1 MELPGI
7 GIYFINL
14 DDRKDRLQ
22 SFTDQFR
29 TSSLLVTRVPAVSW
43 EDVIPKELFAPP
55 GVVACWMSHQK
66 VYELLIKSENSFAVI
81 FEDDAIINKKL
92 IHWLENIELNN
103 FQGIDLLQL
112 GYLKT
117 NGSLTRVEFDP
128 SPMRALNL
136 DKYIGLRLA
145 RVDFIYR
152 SWIRFSRCNALAFL
166 YILVRIRRCLSRS
179 DANRLMN
186 SFSYFSNER
195 KLRERFLISQ
205 PIIYHSFEAGTHAYV
220 ISRQFA
226 ETMLKFNNPVYL
238 PADLCF
244 MGIARAKNFKVL
256 RSSKSMSQQSKSNS
270 SINSRTIL

>member
-7 GIYFINL
+7 AVYFINL

-22 SFTDQFR
+22 SFADQFE
-29 TSSLLVTRVPAVSW
+29 TSSLLVTRVPAVRSV
-43 EDVIPKELFAPP
+43 DIDPKELFAPP
-55 GVVACWMSHQK
+55 GVVACWKSHQK

-81 FEDDAIINKKL
+81 FEDDAVINKKL
-92 IHWLENIELNN
+92 LHWLENIELNS

-117 NGSLTRVEFDP
+117 NSSLTRREFDP
-128 SPMRALNL
+128 SPNRLLNL
-136 DKYIGLRLA
+136 DRYIGLRLA
-145 RVDFIYR
+145 RIDFAYR
-152 SWIRFSRCNALAFL
+152 TWIRFSRFNSLAFL
-166 YILVRIRRCLSRS
+166 YLLVKIRKVLRHS

-186 SFSYFSNER
+186 SFTYFLNER
-195 KLRERFLISQ
+195 KLRKRLLIGQ

-220 ISRQFA
+220 ISRTFA
-226 ETMLKFNNPVYL
+226 KTMVDFNDPVYL

-244 MGIARAKNFKVL
+244 MGIARAKNFKIL
-256 RSSKSMSQQSKSNS
+256 RFSKSMSKQSNSNS